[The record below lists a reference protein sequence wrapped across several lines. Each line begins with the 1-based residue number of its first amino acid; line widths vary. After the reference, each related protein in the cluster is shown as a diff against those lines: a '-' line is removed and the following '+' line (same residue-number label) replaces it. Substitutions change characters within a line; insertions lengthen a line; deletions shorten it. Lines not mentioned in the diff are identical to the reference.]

1 MNEIEMPSDNTACPT
16 TLHKY
21 TLLWNPSK
29 PNDRP
34 RWAEEGWDGLVAD
47 ADPDVHLGAQVDPE
61 DDGNDATH
69 GNEQD
74 LAEAGTTIAMAMAK
88 AASEVGDERTNALK
102 V

>member
-47 ADPDVHLGAQVDPE
+47 ADPDAHPDAQVDPE

-74 LAEAGTTIAMAMAK
+74 LAEADTTMIAEV
-88 AASEVGDERTNALK
+88 ASEVGDEKKDA